1 MQLTSI
7 SISHASMN
15 GEEGEAQSLVQ
26 EATGSE
32 ADVPLVQEMWR
43 LSAAGPA
50 PEVRRVANVPTM
62 RTSVHVA
69 RVAHKRKHAQAA
81 ASADAQDIEPVR
93 HSGMSSMTFPS
104 LRRSRALEGDPQ
116 ARHKAESQRWQRWLH
131 VLQQISLG
139 SSMPIVSIAGASQ
152 NPAVILSAVGQGR
165 RAATLRRR
173 ALDWKRAARYFHM
186 LSGTAWPRGPHDMLD
201 YLNCLASSGAGG
213 SALGR
218 AVQALTFLERAGGVP
233 QERERA

>member
-7 SISHASMN
+7 SICHASMD

-32 ADVPLVQEMWR
+32 ADVQLVQEMWR

-69 RVAHKRKHAQAA
+69 RVAHKRKHAQAV
-81 ASADAQDIEPVR
+81 ASADAHDIEPVH
-93 HSGMSSMTFPS
+93 HSGMTSMMFPS
-104 LRRSRALEGDPQ
+104 LRRSKVLEGDPQ
-116 ARHKAESQRWQRWLH
+116 ARRKAESQRRQHWLQE
-131 VLQQISLG
+131 LQQIVLG
-139 SSMPIVSIAGASQ
+139 SSMPIVAIASASHK
-152 NPAVILSAVGQGR
+152 PSVILSAIGQGR

-173 ALDWKRAARYFHM
+173 ALDWKRAAR
-186 LSGTAWPRGPHDMLD
+186 
-201 YLNCLASSGAGG
+201 
-213 SALGR
+213 
-218 AVQALTFLERAGGVP
+218 
-233 QERERA
+233 